1 MMTGVVAPADP
12 TPKLSLTE
20 LAELRLVAM
29 EHAVALHVEDFDV
42 DHDRIELLNTA
53 QTITYWLAYGPTF
66 PTIIF
71 NPVLDQTTGEA
82 TGNTFGGPMSQLHT
96 DEKVT
101 GTIRALDSRGFEVPD
116 DPATESDN
124 VTWTLQAGGEDVAT
138 LEVSGD
144 SRSATL
150 SAVAPGSTVLTAD
163 IQTPAGA
170 RVVTQAIDVIPGDV
184 ASLEIVMGT
193 PVKQDEPTPEPEP
206 GV

>member
-12 TPKLSLTE
+12 MRELSQ
-20 LAELRLVAM
+20 AELRLVAM
-29 EHAVALHVEDFDV
+29 EHAVALHAEDFDAH
-42 DHDRIELLNTA
+42 HDRDALLGTA
-53 QTITYWLAYGPTF
+53 NMITRWLAYGPTF

-71 NPVLDQTTGEA
+71 APVRDQVTGEA

-96 DEKVT
+96 DEKIT

-124 VTWTLQAGGEDVAT
+124 VTWTLQAGGEDVVT

-150 SAVAPGSTVLTAD
+150 VAVAPGSTVLTAD
-163 IQTPAGA
+163 IQTPEGS
-170 RVVTQAIDVIPGDV
+170 RVVTQAVDVIPGDV

-193 PVKQDEPTPEPEP
+193 PSKQDESAPEPEP
-206 GV
+206 GS

>member
-1 MMTGVVAPADP
+1 MMTSVVAPADP
-12 TPKLSLTE
+12 PQAPDLS
-20 LAELRLVAM
+20 AVRHVAM
-29 EHAVALHVEDFDV
+29 AHAVTLHVDRFDGDSA
-42 DHDRIELLNTA
+42 DHRDLLDTA
-53 QTITYWLAYGPTF
+53 IVIHYWLAYGPTF

-71 NPVLDQTTGEA
+71 APVLDQVTGEA
-82 TGNTFGGPMSQLHT
+82 TGNVFGGPMSQLHT

-124 VTWTLQAGGEDVAT
+124 VTWTLQAGGEGVAT

-144 SRSATL
+144 TRSATL

-163 IQTPAGA
+163 IATPAGN
-170 RVVTQAIDVIPGDV
+170 RVVTQALDVIPGDV

-193 PVKQDEPTPEPEP
+193 PVKQDGTTPVGP
-206 GV
+206 GA